1 MFPEMSAFL
10 TQLRATSPWEALGA
24 GLGLLYLLLAVRRN
38 LWCWL
43 CAFLSTAIYLVLF
56 IQAKL
61 YMQVLLQVF
70 YLIMA
75 VYGFIDWKRGRTESG
90 EVMIRSWTPPQHA
103 AAFAAVLIA
112 SVVNGWLLAG
122 TDAAAP
128 YLDSFVTWGSVV
140 TTWMV
145 ARRVIENWLY
155 WIVVDGVGAW
165 LFYSQ
170 GLLVTTLLFVIYL
183 YIVVRGYIVWRREQS
198 KQPAH
203 AGASLAAVER
213 QAEHVSR

>member
-1 MFPEMSAFL
+1 MSTFL
-10 TQLRATSPWEALGA
+10 EQLRATSPWEAIA
-24 GLGLLYLLLAVRRN
+24 AALGLAYLVLAVRRN
-38 LWCWL
+38 LWCWI
-43 CAFLSTAIYLVLF
+43 CAFVGTAIYLVLF
-56 IQAKL
+56 IKAKL

-70 YLIMA
+70 YLVMA
-75 VYGFIDWKRGRTESG
+75 VYGYIDWKRGQSESG
-90 EVMIRSWTPPQHA
+90 EVMIRSWTVNQHA
-103 AAFAAVLIA
+103 MAFIAVIAAT
-112 SVVNGWLLAG
+112 VVNGWLLRG

-198 KQPAH
+198 KQPAD
-203 AGASLAAVER
+203 
-213 QAEHVSR
+213 AEATLVTVDNVSR